1 MYYDIVPSL
10 KKVYLHK
17 RNIILHLTMHGWLNT
32 VYVMRDI
39 MFDSECLLKRPIVV
53 NIKIN

>member
-17 RNIILHLTMHGWLNT
+17 RNIILHLTMHGRELILVKYSICYAWYH
-32 VYVMRDI
+32 V
-39 MFDSECLLKRPIVV
+39 
-53 NIKIN
+53 